1 MSGLRARF
9 FLQSLSV
16 VWEYSY
22 LGATGS
28 TCTWGQQG
36 ALVPGGNREY
46 VYTVHDYTIIL
57 LRTRI
62 LVGETG
68 FDPKTIVFVLYVSG
82 SGLKCLTRI

>member
-1 MSGLRARF
+1 M
-9 FLQSLSV
+9 
-16 VWEYSY
+16 
-22 LGATGS
+22 
-28 TCTWGQQG
+28 
-36 ALVPGGNREY
+36 Y

-82 SGLKCLTRI
+82 SGLKCLTRIWNPYPVFLFTLPDILKMFFFITTAELFLKKMLDWKL